1 MKNFLKITMIALMAI
16 VVLSPTAF
24 AETLSRQLQ
33 VGSRG
38 NDVSSLQTFLASDRT
53 LYPQGLVTGYFGF
66 LTKSAVANFQSRNNL
81 AADGIVGP
89 RTLPVLNVQMN
100 GGNVGSVGDIYAPT
114 ISNINLNNTTAGSA
128 IISWN
133 TSELARSKVYYQ
145 TSFPTISEITSMG
158 GKVSISG
165 TPASDEALKTS
176 QNLTMTGLQSGVTYY
191 YSIISTD
198 ANGNEEMVW
207 PTTFVAK

>member
-33 VGSRG
+33 VGIRG

-89 RTLPVLNVQMN
+89 RTLPVLNAQMN
-100 GGNVGSVGDIYAPT
+100 GFGPGERDAPT
-114 ISNINLNNTTAGSA
+114 ISNINLNNSTAGSA
-128 IISWN
+128 TISWN
-133 TSELARSKVYYQ
+133 TNELARSKVYYQ

-165 TPASDEALKTS
+165 TSASDETLKTS
-176 QNLTMTGLQSGVTYY
+176 QNLTMTGLQSGITYY
-191 YSIISTD
+191 YSVISTD